1 MKNPDSAHDS
11 LTPQRKHR
19 KLLKDGSG
27 TEVWPESI
35 EKIFVQ
41 GLKEYWNS
49 PYATYS
55 QSRGRSRWRN
65 QFLVEYLQSKEI
77 TRSKKQ
83 VASHI
88 QVLRNMWKG
97 EPEYYLV
104 AGADETPADSA
115 SSGPVKLEDQW
126 DETSLIPFD
135 DDNDDSSSHSV
146 SPNYSPP
153 DSQSD
158 FPLTPKHHPHLAPT
172 EISPLKSQ
180 CSPTPLYPSL
190 STSPTSPVPSIS
202 PFGAFP
208 NSLYPDHSPHYN
220 AASLYSQSSGDSAV
234 HSTAHLTMP
243 SSLNSSR
250 STSNRLS
257 IAQQPRLSSRNR
269 VTSFFLTA
277 DGMTPFS
284 VNVDSLMALS
294 GDPGAPRFTLRVKL
308 LVPTMNDL
316 RSPST
321 LHGFAGSI
329 CLANVWS
336 VSGRCTTKVFAGS
349 SCISEETG
357 FLDVSHIAV
366 GTVNAVLPESSLT
379 RCRWL
384 DPNTPLTMTQ
394 EVTVDD
400 EILLHVIYDLD
411 RRSGGPMPSAELIGF
426 QKCRLADKAPFLQ
439 TSAPYLAVPTNTPSA
454 RRGDST
460 SLSFALTPLR

>member
-1 MKNPDSAHDS
+1 MEGRAWFVYPPHCRRPSFIRF
-11 LTPQRKHR
+11 LT
-19 KLLKDGSG
+19 
-27 TEVWPESI
+27 
-35 EKIFVQ
+35 
-41 GLKEYWNS
+41 
-49 PYATYS
+49 
-55 QSRGRSRWRN
+55 
-65 QFLVEYLQSKEI
+65 
-77 TRSKKQ
+77 
-83 VASHI
+83 
-88 QVLRNMWKG
+88 
-97 EPEYYLV
+97 EYYLV
-104 AGADETPADSA
+104 AGADESLADSA
-115 SSGPVKLEDQW
+115 SSAPVKFEDQW

-158 FPLTPKHHPHLAPT
+158 FPLTPKHHPNLAPT

-220 AASLYSQSSGDSAV
+220 AASLYPQSSGDSVV
-234 HSTAHLTMP
+234 HSTAR
-243 SSLNSSR
+243 SSR
-250 STSNRLS
+250 SSMV
-257 IAQQPRLSSRNR
+257 QQPRLSSRNR

-294 GDPGAPRFTLRVKL
+294 SDSGAPRFTLRVKL

-321 LHGFAGSI
+321 LHGFVGSI

-349 SCISEETG
+349 SCVSEETG
-357 FLDVSHIAV
+357 FLDVSHITV

-384 DPNTPLTMTQ
+384 DP
-394 EVTVDD
+394 
-400 EILLHVIYDLD
+400 
-411 RRSGGPMPSAELIGF
+411 SS
-426 QKCRLADKAPFLQ
+426 CRFTLQYAP
-439 TSAPYLAVPTNTPSA
+439 
-454 RRGDST
+454 
-460 SLSFALTPLR
+460 